1 MIEITSQQALKLI
14 EEIFRG
20 DFEEQDGV
28 YRLSLQ
34 GMGGNEWL
42 EIRDDTLRSIL
53 ERLSQ
58 REEKEGTILYND
70 NFFEILV
77 QEESSDRFPLLRS
90 SRQDRNEIIEIS
102 DSVNGLVYI
111 LSRPSEEYLI
121 YLLFSLSEIMPI
133 RSVVSTHHLRFLLRR
148 RQRTSLPEEDEENGA
163 LNKELL
169 FWLSR
174 ALPRYLTLQIRSEKS
189 RSVNE
194 FEKLASAFLFQLSY
208 NLDVAVVPQRSLDKL
223 VRKGRIRRLR
233 RSRIEE
239 MEAPKRIY
247 NPDLIYHYQMA
258 VSAESPPLEY
268 LSYYHI
274 AEHFFESI
282 FHDDLIERVRQ
293 RITEPDFSYRRKK
306 DIKKLVD
313 EVTRSLRIR
322 NDQMVFSE
330 EEALRL
336 TLERFLDL
344 EELLSSIREYNESL
358 VDYFR
363 NHKVSFSGGKE
374 VDLEHDE
381 RDKVIRSI
389 AKRIYKTRNAIVHS
403 KESEKS
409 RYIPFRH
416 DQELTQEVILLR
428 FVAEQ
433 IIINSSEMF

>member
-34 GMGGNEWL
+34 GMDSNEWL

-90 SRQDRNEIIEIS
+90 PRPDRNEIIEIS
-102 DSVNGLVYI
+102 DSVNGLVYV

-148 RQRTSLPEEDEENGA
+148 RQRPSLPEEDEENGA

-233 RSRIEE
+233 RSRLEE

-344 EELLSSIREYNESL
+344 EELLSSIREYDESL

>member
-1 MIEITSQQALKLI
+1 MIEITLQQVLRLI

-34 GMGGNEWL
+34 GMGINEWL

-70 NFFEILV
+70 YIFEILV
-77 QEESSDRFPLLRS
+77 QEESSDRFPLFRS
-90 SRQDRNEIIEIS
+90 PRQDGIEIS
-102 DSVNGLVYI
+102 DSVNELAYV
-111 LSRPSEEYLI
+111 LSRPTEEYLI
-121 YLLFSLSEIMPI
+121 YLLFSLSQIMPI
-133 RSVVSTHHLRFLLRR
+133 RSVVNTDHLRLLLRR
-148 RQRTSLPEEDEENGA
+148 RRRPLIAEEDEENGA
-163 LNKELL
+163 FNKELL

-174 ALPRYLTLQIRSEKS
+174 AVPRYLTLQIRSEKS
-189 RSVNE
+189 RSVDE

-223 VRKGRIRRLR
+223 VRRGRIRRLR
-233 RSRIEE
+233 RSRLEE

-247 NPDLIYHYQMA
+247 IPDLIYHYQMA

-274 AEHFFESI
+274 AEHFFETI

-336 TLERFLDL
+336 TLKRFLDL
-344 EELLSSIREYNESL
+344 EELLSSIKEYDEPL

-363 NHKVSFSGGKE
+363 NHKVSFSGGDE

-381 RDKVIRSI
+381 HDKVIRAI
-389 AKRIYKTRNAIVHS
+389 AKRVYKTRNAIVHS

-428 FVAEQ
+428 FIAEQ

>member
-20 DFEEQDGV
+20 DFEEQEGV

-34 GMGGNEWL
+34 GMGSNEWL

-102 DSVNGLVYI
+102 DSVNGLVYV

-148 RQRTSLPEEDEENGA
+148 RQRPSLSEEDEENGA

-428 FVAEQ
+428 FIAEQ